1 MTVKSNCTRRSRR
14 AGGELQKARRILV
27 PLCCSVG
34 CPQPK
39 NLWGGSAGDSGHYS
53 ARPAN
58 LERGVTL
65 FVADRLLNWNNNE
78 LFPQTSDENRR
89 PIFVIADLN
98 RNDFARIE
106 GLDLRLDLAR
116 SLFNLSKRPRDLAG

>member
-1 MTVKSNCTRRSRR
+1 
-14 AGGELQKARRILV
+14 
-27 PLCCSVG
+27 
-34 CPQPK
+34 
-39 NLWGGSAGDSGHYS
+39 
-53 ARPAN
+53 

-65 FVADRLLNWNNNE
+65 SVADRLLNWNNNE

-98 RNDFARIE
+98 RNDLARIE
-106 GLDLRLDLAR
+106 GLDPRFELAR